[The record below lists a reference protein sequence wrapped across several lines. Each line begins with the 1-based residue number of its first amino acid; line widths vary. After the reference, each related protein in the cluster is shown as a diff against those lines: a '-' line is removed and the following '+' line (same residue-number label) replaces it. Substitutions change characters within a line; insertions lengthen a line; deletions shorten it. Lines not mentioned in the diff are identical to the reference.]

1 MKESLQGICSG
12 EDPLHAKLFALF
24 FNNNFRKI
32 LAEMDDED
40 VGAMMKVSRNW
51 NTMLKQ
57 ESNGIFAKMFKT
69 SFNS

>member
-12 EDPLHAKLFALF
+12 KDFVHAQLFV
-24 FNNNFRKI
+24 FNKKFRKI
-32 LAEMDDED
+32 LAEIADED

-57 ESNGIFAKMFKT
+57 EANGLFAKMFI
-69 SFNS
+69 NSSIS